1 VILLDTSVL
10 SLVLRRRKVGPS
22 ELRLA
27 ERLQRILNT
36 GQRVGVP
43 GPVVQELLSGIREE
57 SQFEK
62 IKSVLLRGYPVV
74 VATLGD
80 HVLAA
85 DVVNRCRRKGIA
97 ASHGD
102 ALIAALA
109 LNRRATLFAA
119 DQDFEHIAKAVPLK
133 LLAR

>member
-1 VILLDTSVL
+1 MILLDTSVL
-10 SLVLRRRKVGPS
+10 SLVLRRRQVGPA

-27 ERLQRILNT
+27 ERLQGVLNT
-36 GQRVGVP
+36 GQRVAVP
-43 GPVVQELLSGIREE
+43 GLVVQELLSGIREE

-62 IKSVLLRGYPVV
+62 IKTVLLRGYPVV

-80 HVLAA
+80 HLLAA
-85 DVVNRCRRKGIA
+85 DVTNRCRRKGIV

-119 DQDFEHIAKAVPLK
+119 DEDFPQIAKAVALK
-133 LLAR
+133 LLA

>member
-1 VILLDTSVL
+1 
-10 SLVLRRRKVGPS
+10 
-22 ELRLA
+22 
-27 ERLQRILNT
+27 
-36 GQRVGVP
+36 VP
-43 GPVVQELLSGIREE
+43 GLVVQELLSGIREE

-62 IKSVLLRGYPVV
+62 IKTVLLRGYPVV

-80 HVLAA
+80 HLLAA
-85 DVVNRCRRKGIA
+85 DVTNRCRRKGIV

-119 DQDFEHIAKAVPLK
+119 DEDFPQIAKAVALK
-133 LLAR
+133 LLA